1 VKTYSAK
8 PEDIQRR
15 WYIVD
20 AEGLTL
26 GRMATTIATVLRGK
40 HKAIFTPHMDCGDY
54 VIVINADK
62 VVVTGNRM
70 DEKMYYRHSGYPGGL
85 TTESMRTVMQK
96 NPERVITQAVQK
108 MLPKTILSKDVM
120 RKLKVYRGAEHPHTA
135 QQPEVLTINNSG
147 DRE

>member
-1 VKTYSAK
+1 MKTYSAK
-8 PEDIQRR
+8 PEDIVRR

-40 HKAIFTPHMDCGDY
+40 HKPIFTPHMDCGDF

-62 VVVTGNRM
+62 IVVTGNRL
-70 DEKMYYRHSGYPGGL
+70 DEKKYYRHSGYPGGL
-85 TTESMRTVMQK
+85 TTESMRTVMAK

-108 MLPKTILSKDVM
+108 MLPKNLLSKQVM
-120 RKLKVYRGAEHPHTA
+120 RKLKVYSGAEHPHGA
-135 QQPEVLTINNSG
+135 QQPEVLEIAK
-147 DRE
+147 

>member
-40 HKAIFTPHMDCGDY
+40 HKPIFTPHMDCGDF

-62 VVVTGNRM
+62 IVVTGNRM

-85 TTESMRTVMQK
+85 TTESMRTVMAK
-96 NPERVITQAVQK
+96 NPKRVIEQAVQK
-108 MLPKTILSKDVM
+108 MLPKNLLSKQIM
-120 RKLKVYRGAEHPHTA
+120 RKLKVYSGTEHPHGA
-135 QQPEVLTINNSG
+135 QQPEALAIA
-147 DRE
+147 E

>member
-20 AEGLTL
+20 AEGQTL
-26 GRMATTIATVLRGK
+26 GRISTTIASVLRGK

-62 VVVTGNRM
+62 IVVTGNRM

-85 TTESMRTVMQK
+85 TTESMRTVMRK
-96 NPERVITQAVQK
+96 NPTRVITQAVQK
-108 MLPKTILSKDVM
+108 MLPKNLLSNQVI
-120 RKLKVYRGAEHPHTA
+120 RKLKVYSGTEHPHGA
-135 QQPEVLTINNSG
+135 QQPEVLEIT
-147 DRE
+147 R